1 MKGKSWTEASM
12 ICSPKMGEIEGQ
24 WALQYKAA
32 EQGTKA
38 KHSLVTVL

>member
-1 MKGKSWTEASM
+1 M
-12 ICSPKMGEIEGQ
+12 CSPDMGETEGQ
-24 WALQYKAA
+24 WALQYKAD